1 MKTLRLR
8 VVRSLFALA
17 ILSPLYAAE
26 YDQRLGAL
34 STRALVGTGDNVM
47 ITGFNVGPGAPKKVL
62 LRGLGPRLNTA
73 PYNLS
78 TGTLVNPLLQVYDS
92 TGTKVLENDDW
103 STEDSANI
111 VTTTASVGLPALTNG
126 SRDAA
131 IVATLSPGNYTVH
144 IKGAPNTNGNGIA
157 LLEVYDIS
165 GSARLM
171 ALSTRALVGT
181 GANILIPGLAVAP
194 STGARRVL
202 IRASGPGLAGLP
214 GFSSSTPVVPD
225 PVLAVLSGA
234 STIASNNDWDAN
246 GANAAGLLSAAFT
259 QGGSFPFAPG
269 SKDAAVVLD
278 LMPGGYTI
286 QVGSNNNGPTGL
298 ALVEIYD
305 LTSDKI
311 STVGVTAT
319 VPTTDTTGAAPG
331 VFQFMRLGDASAPLV
346 VNYTLSGTAVSGV
359 DFEPL
364 PGAVVFGAG
373 VSVVNVSLTPKA
385 NAQNTNNRT
394 ATLRLTANSSYGVG
408 TNSQATVTIF
418 YNPGTLFVSNLRS
431 APGVTGT
438 TAFGTATLQ
447 LSPDEQ
453 SAFINVSFSN
463 LSGPE
468 TVAYLYIDGNYV
480 LQLPQGQ
487 VNGAMWNFSPTGLYS
502 SADLLAALKAGRV
515 YVGIGTSNNPSNEL
529 TGTFVR
535 STGSAAF
542 NPPPAPPALDLNAIT
557 QQDAARFLMQATFGP
572 SKADIDAFIA
582 KGYNTWLAEQFAAPA
597 TLQRVATM
605 ADFAANNTTG
615 GQGTRDATTM
625 VYQYPGG
632 AHRQAAWWKT
642 ALTAPDQLRQRMA
655 FALSEIFVIS
665 DQNGTINAWQ
675 EGGANYYDI
684 LVRGAFGNF
693 RTVLEEVTLSP
704 MMGIYLSSLRNG
716 KATATTLA
724 DENYAREIMQLFTIG
739 LNELQPDGTLKLDPS
754 GQPIATYTQTTI
766 SEMAKVFTGWAY
778 YSTAATPNFRGGA
791 ANYIDPMM
799 IYPAFHDTTQ
809 KTIIG
814 GKILPANQDGPKDLK
829 DTLDALFHHPNT
841 GPFICRQLIQRLV
854 TSNPSPGYV
863 YRVAQVFENNG
874 AGVRG
879 DLGAVARA
887 IVMDYEARSPALLN
901 TPAFGKLKEPLLRLT
916 AILRAFGG
924 ASNSGRFSIANPEGS
939 LMQAAMRA
947 PTVFNFFEPG
957 YVLAG
962 DLAAAGLYAPEYQI
976 LTDTS
981 AISMPNFYYTYIYNN
996 RSTTDMAQQT
1006 IGLTLDSLLPLAR
1019 TPANVQQLVDYL
1031 NLVLCANSMPKAM
1044 NDRIVAAI
1052 TAMPNNTAATDL
1064 ERVRSAIYLVVT
1076 SPEGAVQK

>member
-8 VVRSLFALA
+8 VVRFLCAMALV
-17 ILSPLYAAE
+17 SPLGAAQ

-47 ITGFNVGPGAPKKVL
+47 ITGLAIGPGAPKKVL
-62 LRGLGPRLNTA
+62 IRGLGPRLVTT
-73 PYNLS
+73 PYNLT
-78 TGTLVNPLLQVYDS
+78 TGTLANPLLQVFDGA
-92 TGTKVLENDDW
+92 GTKVLENDDW
-103 STEDSANI
+103 STDDAANI
-111 VTTTASVGLPALTNG
+111 ISNTSAVGLLPLVNG

-144 IKGAPNTNGNGIA
+144 VRGAPNSNGNGIA
-157 LLEVYDIS
+157 LLEVYDVS
-165 GSARLM
+165 GAARLM

-181 GANILIPGLAVAP
+181 GANILIPGLSVAP
-194 STGARRVL
+194 SPGARRVL
-202 IRASGPGLAGLP
+202 IRAAGPGLATLP

-225 PVLAVLSGA
+225 PVLAVVSGG

-246 GANAAGLLSAAFT
+246 NANAGGQLSAAFA
-259 QGGSFPFAPG
+259 QGGSFPFAAG
-269 SKDAAVVLD
+269 SKDAAVVVD
-278 LMPGGYTI
+278 LQPGGYTI

-311 STVGVTAT
+311 STISVNAT
-319 VPTTDTTGAAPG
+319 VATTDTTGSAPG
-331 VFQFMRLGDASAPLV
+331 VFQLTRVGDASAPLA
-346 VNYTLSGTAVSGV
+346 VNYTVGGSAVAGV
-359 DFEPL
+359 DYEPL
-364 PGAVVFGAG
+364 PGTVVFPAG
-373 VSVVNVSLTPKA
+373 VTSLNLTLTPKA
-385 NAQNTNNRT
+385 NAQNVNNRT
-394 ATLRLTANSSYGVG
+394 AIFTLTANSANYGIG
-408 TNSQATVTIF
+408 TSDHATVTIF

-431 APGVTGT
+431 AAGVSGT

-447 LSPDEQ
+447 LSPDEL

-487 VNGAMWNFSPTGLYS
+487 VTGAVWNFSPTGLYS
-502 SADLLAALKAGRV
+502 AADLLAALKAGRV
-515 YVGIGTSNNPSNEL
+515 YVGIGTSNNPANEL

-542 NPPPAPPALDLNAIT
+542 NVPPAAPAVDLNNVT
-557 QQDAARFLMQATFGP
+557 PPEAARFLTQATFGP
-572 SKADIDAFIA
+572 SKADIDAFVA
-582 KGYNTWLAEQFAAPA
+582 KGYNTWLNEQFALPP

-605 ADFAANNTTG
+605 ADFAAYNTVG
-615 GQGTRDATTM
+615 GQGNRDTATG

-632 AHRQAAWWKT
+632 SHRQAAWWRT
-642 ALTAPDQLRQRMA
+642 ALTAPDQLRQRVA
-655 FALSEIFVIS
+655 FALSEILVVS
-665 DQNGTINAWQ
+665 DQNGTLSAWQ
-675 EGGANYYDI
+675 EGTANYYDI

-716 KATATTLA
+716 KATGTALA

-754 GQPIATYTQTTI
+754 GQPIATYSQTTI
-766 SEMAKVFTGWAY
+766 TEMAKVFTGWSY
-778 YSTAATPNFRGGA
+778 NSTAASPNFRGGA
-791 ANYIDPMM
+791 ADYINPMM

-814 GKILPANQDGPKDLK
+814 GKILPANQDGAKDLK
-829 DTLDALFHHPNT
+829 DTLDALFNHPNT

-863 YRVAQVFENNG
+863 YRVAQVFANNG

-879 DLGAVARA
+879 DLAAVTRA
-887 IVMDYEARSPALLN
+887 ILTDYEARSPAFVN
-901 TPAFGKLKEPLLRLT
+901 TAAYGKLKEPLLRLT
-916 AILRAFGG
+916 AILRAFGS
-924 ASNSGRFSIANPEGS
+924 ASNSGRFNIANPETG
-939 LMQAAMRA
+939 LAQAALRA
-947 PTVFNFFEPG
+947 QTVFNFFEPD
-957 YVLAG
+957 YVLSG

-976 LTDTS
+976 LTDTT
-981 AISMPNFYYTYIYNN
+981 AISTPNTFYTYIYNN
-996 RSTTDMAQQT
+996 RSTTDQAQQT
-1006 IGLTLDSLLPLAR
+1006 IGLTLDGLVPYAKTPLA
-1019 TPANVQQLVDYL
+1019 LVDQL
-1031 NLVLCANSMPKAM
+1031 NLLLCGYSMPPPMAT
-1044 NDRIVAAI
+1044 RIVTAL
-1052 TAMPNNTAATDL
+1052 TAMPTNSVAADT
-1064 ERVRSAIYLVVT
+1064 ERVRSAIYLIVT